1 MYPINTVIRFL
12 AVIALSLATIFPV
25 AFAAEE
31 EAPAQVLFNNVNIFN
46 GTEDKLY
53 NGMNVLV
60 EGNVIKTI
68 SANAIS
74 ANDKAT
80 VIDGAGRTL
89 MPGLIDN
96 HVHLMLNGSN
106 LLDIEANMT
115 WEDLAIGGVVM
126 AKLYLDEG
134 FTTVRDMGGANAG
147 LTRAIKAGTIVGP
160 RVYPSGAFIG
170 GRGGHA
176 DFAMFTSRPG
186 GDTNM
191 SRLNMSHE
199 SNGAVQVM
207 QVARNNFRQGASQI
221 KIMQTGG
228 VASLFD
234 PWQLNGMTVEEI
246 EAAVQIANDYQSY
259 VGAHSYSKEAIM
271 RALNL
276 GVMTIEHG
284 FMFDGEINEL
294 MKEKGAYITTN
305 LTAFS
310 PLLADIAA
318 LNDPRNQYKLETA
331 TEAFKGYLDNVR
343 EFKPKRGHQTDCV
356 GPASSCQS
364 QIAYEK
370 YLNGDFFGN
379 FEALVSLTSIGG
391 EIAALSGPV
400 MNPYPGTRLGVV
412 EKGATADLLLVDGN
426 PLEDL
431 SVIGANEKWFDAAP
445 RDGVETIR
453 IIMTDGK
460 IYKNTL

>member
-1 MYPINTVIRFL
+1 MVRARYIFTLTLI
-12 AVIALSLATIFPV
+12 IAITFFGLSVTAQEKAAT
-25 AFAAEE
+25 
-31 EAPAQVLFNNVNIFN
+31 QVLFKNVNIFD
-46 GTEDKLY
+46 GKSDKLIK
-53 NGMNVLV
+53 GRDVLIV
-60 EGNVIKTI
+60 GNTIRQIRKNLTPTEATKVIEG
-68 SANAIS
+68 
-74 ANDKAT
+74 
-80 VIDGAGRTL
+80 GGRTL

-96 HVHLMLNGSN
+96 HVHLMLNGAG
-106 LLDIEANMT
+106 LLDIEANKT
-115 WEDLAIGGVVM
+115 WEDLAIGGVAM

-134 FTTVRDMGGANAG
+134 FTTVRDMGGANGG
-147 LTRAIKAGTIVGP
+147 LTRAISAGVIPGP

-176 DFAMFTSRPG
+176 DFALYTSEFG
-186 GDTNM
+186 GTTNM
-191 SRLNMSHE
+191 SRLNISHE
-199 SNGAVQVM
+199 ANGATEVM

-234 PWQLNGMTVEEI
+234 PWQLNGMTEDEI
-246 EAAVQIANDYQSY
+246 KAAVQVANDYQSY
-259 VGAHSYSKEAIM
+259 VGAHSYSKDAIM
-271 RALNL
+271 RALRL
-276 GVMTIEHG
+276 GVKTIEHG

-310 PLLADIAA
+310 PLLAEIEA
-318 LNDPRNQYKLETA
+318 LNDPRNQYKLKTA
-331 TEAFKGYLDNVR
+331 TAAFKGYLDNVR
-343 EFKPKRGHQTDCV
+343 KFKPKRGHQTDCV

-379 FEALVSLTSIGG
+379 HTALVSMTSIGG

-400 MNPYPGTRLGVV
+400 MNPYPETKLGVV
-412 EKGATADLLLVDGN
+412 EEGATADLLLVDGN

-431 SVIGANEKWFDAAP
+431 SVIGAVDKWFDAPP

-453 IIMTDGK
+453 IIMKDGV
-460 IYKNTL
+460 IYKNEL

>member
-1 MYPINTVIRFL
+1 MKLLPGIL
-12 AVIALSLATIFPV
+12 IAALMFFSV
-25 AFAAEE
+25 SGYAAQDI
-31 EAPAQVLFNNVNIFN
+31 PPQTLFNNVNIFD

-68 SANAIS
+68 SANAIK

-96 HVHLMLNGSN
+96 HVHLMLNGSG
-106 LLDIEANMT
+106 LLDIEANQT
-115 WEDLAIGGVVM
+115 WEDLAIGGVAM

-134 FTTVRDMGGANAG
+134 FTTVRDMGGANGG

-176 DFAMFTSRPG
+176 DFALFTSRPG

-199 SNGAVQVM
+199 ANGAVQVM

-234 PWQLNGMTVEEI
+234 PWQLNGMTEEEI
-246 EAAVQIANDYQSY
+246 KAAVQIANDYQSY
-259 VGAHSYSKEAIM
+259 VAAHSYSKEAIM
-271 RALNL
+271 RALKL
-276 GVMTIEHG
+276 GVKTIEHG
-284 FMFDGEINEL
+284 FMFDGEINEE
-294 MKEKGAYITTN
+294 MIKQGAYITTN

-310 PLLADIAA
+310 PLLADIEA
-318 LNDPRNQYKLETA
+318 LNDPRNQYKLKTA
-331 TEAFKGYLDNVR
+331 TAAFGNYLDNVR
-343 EFKPKRGHQTDCV
+343 EFNPRRGHQTDCV
-356 GPASSCQS
+356 GPATACQS

-379 FEALVSLTSIGG
+379 FRALVSLTSVGG

-400 MNPYPGTRLGVV
+400 MNPYPETRLGVV

-431 SVIGANEKWFDAAP
+431 SVIGAVDKWFDAPP

-453 IIMTDGK
+453 IIMKDGK
-460 IYKNTL
+460 IYKNTLE